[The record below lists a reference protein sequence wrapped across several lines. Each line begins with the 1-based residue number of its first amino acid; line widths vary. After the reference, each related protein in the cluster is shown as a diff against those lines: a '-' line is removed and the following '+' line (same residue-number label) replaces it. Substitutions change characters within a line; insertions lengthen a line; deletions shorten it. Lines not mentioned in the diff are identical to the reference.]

1 MNGRLEGELNKK
13 TKVDKILE
21 EMPEYVKKWVVTM
34 RASNKT
40 ESTIFDYLGKVKTFL
55 NYVSQK
61 DDITNLLVEEITPDI
76 TCDYFNTLKTTEKNG
91 EIVETSDSY
100 KITNWYCLDNF
111 LGFLTRRGY
120 ISYNYMDD
128 ISKPKNKDL
137 ERINMNRKKLTA
149 RDMSKLLK
157 AVDTGAGTHRSRARQ
172 MQWKERDKAILA
184 LFIITGM
191 RETALSQ
198 INIEDIDF
206 EGNTLVVRDKR
217 DKKLQYLLKDN
228 IKKYIIDW
236 MNKRNELINDNIKTD
251 ALFISNRRERLNA
264 PGLQDIVYKY
274 SQQALGFKISPHKLR
289 AAFATILY
297 DKNPDIYF
305 VSKAIGHANIETT
318 KRYIVTK
325 NAEIDKAATIMDNV
339 I

>member
-1 MNGRLEGELNKK
+1 MNGRLEGELKKK
-13 TKVDKILE
+13 TKVDKMLE
-21 EMPEYVKKWVVTM
+21 NMPEYVKKWVMTM

-40 ESTIFDYLGKVKTFL
+40 ESTVFDYVNKVRTFL
-55 NYVSQK
+55 SYIDK
-61 DDITNLLVEEITPDI
+61 DITNLSPESITADI
-76 TCDYFNTLKTTEKNG
+76 TCEYFNTLKTVEKNG
-91 EIVETSDSY
+91 TIVETSDSY
-100 KITNWYCLDNF
+100 KITNWYCLSSF
-111 LGFLTRRGY
+111 LGFMERRGY
-120 ISYNYMDD
+120 ISYNYMND

-137 ERINMNRKKLTA
+137 QRINMNRKELTDK
-149 RDMSKLLK
+149 DMVKLLK
-157 AVDTGAGTHRSRARQ
+157 AVDNGAGTHRARAKQ
-172 MQWKERDKAILA
+172 KHWKERDKAILA

-206 EGNTLVVRDKR
+206 DGNTLIVRDKR
-217 DKKLQYLLKDN
+217 DKKFQYLLKDN

-236 MNKRNELINDNIKTD
+236 LNKREELANEDMNTD

-274 SQQALGFKISPHKLR
+274 SQQALGFRISPHKLR

-297 DKNPDIYF
+297 AKNPDIYF

-325 NAEIDKAATIMDNV
+325 NAEIDKAASIMDN
-339 I
+339 II

>member
-1 MNGRLEGELNKK
+1 MNGRLEGELKK
-13 TKVDKILE
+13 KAKVDKMLE
-21 EMPEYVKKWVVTM
+21 EMPEYVKKWVTTM

-40 ESTIFDYLGKVKTFL
+40 ESTVFDYVGKIRTFL
-55 NYVSQK
+55 SYIDK
-61 DDITNLLVEEITPDI
+61 DIINLPAENITPDI
-76 TCDYFNTLKTTEKNG
+76 TCEYFNTLRTVEKNG

-100 KITNWYCLDNF
+100 KITNWYCLSSF
-111 LGFLTRRGY
+111 LGFMERRGY
-120 ISYNYMDD
+120 ISYNYMND
-128 ISKPKNKDL
+128 ISKPQNKDL
-137 ERINMNRKKLTA
+137 QRININRKKLTDK
-149 RDMSKLLK
+149 DMVKLLK
-157 AVDTGAGTHRSRARQ
+157 AVDKGAGTHRARARQ
-172 MQWKERDKAILA
+172 EQWKERDKAILA

-198 INIEDIDF
+198 INIEDINLK
-206 EGNTLVVRDKR
+206 GNTLVVRDKR

-228 IKKYIIDW
+228 IKEYLVDW
-236 MNKRNELINDNIKTD
+236 LNKREKLARENMNTD